1 MLTIEFM
8 LQNLPKLTQKIQK
21 GFTLIELLVVLGILG
36 ILAAALLAT
45 INPVEQLN
53 KAQDTNLKNVAA
65 QFVSANVRYFSVK
78 NALPWNSTASGGA
91 ACYTSGTTL
100 ASVPMSNLTACI
112 QTLITEGELKQSF
125 SNSNNLNQAIVTN
138 PNPQTNNTADTIV
151 CFQPK
156 SESQQRDSNTR
167 YTQSGATG
175 TSCKS
180 QGGTNN
186 CYWCAQ

>member
-1 MLTIEFM
+1 MLRLEFM
-8 LQNLPKLTQKIQK
+8 LKNLPSLTKKIQK

-100 ASVPMSNLTACI
+100 ASVPMSSLTACI

-125 SNSNNLNQAIVTN
+125 LNANNLNQAIVTN
-138 PNPQTNNTADTIV
+138 PNPQTSNAADTIV

-167 YTQSGATG
+167 YTQSGTAG
-175 TSCKS
+175 TTCKS

>member
-1 MLTIEFM
+1 MSK
-8 LQNLPKLTQKIQK
+8 KLSKTAKKLKK

-53 KAQDTNLKNVAA
+53 KATDTNLKNVAA
-65 QFVSANVRYFSVK
+65 QFVSANVRYYSVK
-78 NALPWNSTASGGA
+78 NALPWNAVASGGA
-91 ACYTSGTTL
+91 GCYSSGTTL
-100 ASVPMSNLTACI
+100 SSVPLSSLTTCI
-112 QTLITEGELKQSF
+112 STLISEGELKQSF
-125 SNSNNLNQAIVTN
+125 LNSNNLNNAIVTN
-138 PNPQTNNTADTIV
+138 PNPQTGNTADTIV
-151 CFQPK
+151 CFQPR

-167 YTQSGATG
+167 YTQSGAAG
-175 TSCKS
+175 ASCKS

>member
-1 MLTIEFM
+1 M
-8 LQNLPKLTQKIQK
+8 PKKLSKSIKKVTKKVTK

-53 KAQDTNLKNVAA
+53 KAQDTSLKNVAA

-78 NALPWNSTASGGA
+78 NALPWNATANGGA
-91 ACYTSGTTL
+91 NCYTGGTTL
-100 ASVPMSNLTACI
+100 ASVPMSSLTGCI
-112 QTLITEGELKQSF
+112 TTLITDGELKQSF
-125 SNSNNLNQAIVTN
+125 LNSNNLNSAVVTN
-138 PNPQTNNTADTIV
+138 PNPQTGNTADTVV

-156 SESQQRDSNTR
+156 SESQQRESNTR
-167 YTQSGATG
+167 YTQNGSAGA
-175 TSCKS
+175 SCKS

>member
-1 MLTIEFM
+1 MP
-8 LQNLPKLTQKIQK
+8 NKLSKPFKTLSK
-21 GFTLIELLVVLGILG
+21 GFTLIELLVVLAILG

-53 KAQDTNLKNVAA
+53 KATDTSLKNVAA
-65 QFVSANVRYFSVK
+65 QFVSATVRHYSTK
-78 NALPWNSTASGGA
+78 NALPWHSVANGGN
-91 ACYTSGTTL
+91 ACYTAGTTL
-100 ASVPMSNLTACI
+100 ASVPLSSLTTCI
-112 QTLITEGELKQSF
+112 TTLVTEGELKQSF
-125 SNSNNLNQAIVTN
+125 LNANNLNTAIVTN
-138 PNPQTNNTADTIV
+138 PNPQTGNVADTIV

-156 SESQQRDSNTR
+156 SDSQQRDSNTR
-167 YTQSGATG
+167 YAQNGAAG